1 MRRSHAEAPL
11 PDRPALLGGSPLRHA
26 PWPAWPE
33 HGEAE
38 RAALERVL
46 ASRSWGGFPSPNTE
60 ARAFSER
67 FAAYCG
73 VRHAIP
79 CANGT
84 VAIGLALQAAR
95 IEPGAEVVTTAYT
108 FVGTATGILQAGA
121 RPVFADVL
129 ADSYCIDPDAVAAAI
144 GPRTQAVVAVHLAC
158 SMADLDRLRALC
170 DAHGLLLVEDCAHA
184 HGARWRDR
192 AAGAVGDLGTFSMQS
207 SKLLTAGEG
216 GAITTDDGA
225 FAARAWSLVN
235 CGRKEPGCDAFPER
249 LLGTNARISEWQ
261 AAILTAQLE
270 CLDAQHARRTANAD
284 AFERAIAALPG
295 LRPLARDPRVTR
307 RTHYQL
313 IVRYEPGAWEGLTR
327 DLVLR
332 ALVAEGVPAAGR
344 FYVPLP
350 EDPLFPMDAHTNP
363 LARDGVVARGAHPVA
378 ARAAYDE
385 AIWLPHACFLGAA
398 REVEDLVSAFA
409 KVHANAKALAE
420 AVRGGMLA

>member
-1 MRRSHAEAPL
+1 MS
-11 PDRPALLGGSPLRHA
+11 DRLALLGGKPLRHD
-26 PWPAWPE
+26 PWPTWPE
-33 HGEAE
+33 HGDAE

-60 ARAFSER
+60 ARAFAER
-67 FAAYCG
+67 FARYCD

-84 VAIGLALQAAR
+84 VAIALALEAAR

-121 RPVFADVL
+121 LPVFADVL
-129 ADSYCIDPDAVAAAI
+129 PDSYCIDPDQVEAALSA
-144 GPRTQAVVAVHLAC
+144 RTEAVVAVHLAC
-158 SMADLDRLRALC
+158 AMADLDRLRALC
-170 DAHGLLLVEDCAHA
+170 DRKGILLVEDCAHA
-184 HGARWRDR
+184 HGAQWRGR
-192 AAGAVGDLGTFSMQS
+192 PAGSVGDLGTFSMQS

-216 GAITTDDGA
+216 GAITTGDDA
-225 FAARAWSLVN
+225 YAARAWSLVN
-235 CGRKEPGCDAFPER
+235 CGRKEAGFDAFPER

-270 CLDAQHARRTANAD
+270 RLDAQHARRAANAD

-313 IVRYEPGAWEGLTR
+313 IVRYTPGAWDGLSR
-327 DLVLR
+327 DQVLR

-350 EDPLFPMDAHTNP
+350 DDPLFPMDARTNP
-363 LARDGVVARGAHPVA
+363 LARSGVAVRRELPVA
-378 ARAAYDE
+378 ARAAYE
-385 AIWLPHACFLGAA
+385 ESIWLPHWLFLGGT
-398 REVEDLVSAFA
+398 REVDDLVAAFA
-409 KVHANAKALAE
+409 KVHANAKQLAG
-420 AVRGGMLA
+420 AAPA